1 LFSLELSPEHAWP
14 RRPLEGT
21 LDFAL
26 FAQNARLTRA
36 RCTSLA
42 QDVRNNASAGG
53 LQLVLA
59 TQTGLEYEIF
69 LTATQISPL
78 SKVVLTT
85 WPICALLPADGKG

>member
-1 LFSLELSPEHAWP
+1 VAEAA
-14 RRPLEGT
+14 PLRK

-26 FAQNARLTRA
+26 FARNARLARA
-36 RCTSLA
+36 GCAPLA

-59 TQTGLEYEIF
+59 TQTGPEYEIF

-85 WPICALLPADGKG
+85 WAICALLPADAKG

>member
-1 LFSLELSPEHAWP
+1 
-14 RRPLEGT
+14 
-21 LDFAL
+21 
-26 FAQNARLTRA
+26 
-36 RCTSLA
+36 
-42 QDVRNNASAGG
+42 VRNDAKADG